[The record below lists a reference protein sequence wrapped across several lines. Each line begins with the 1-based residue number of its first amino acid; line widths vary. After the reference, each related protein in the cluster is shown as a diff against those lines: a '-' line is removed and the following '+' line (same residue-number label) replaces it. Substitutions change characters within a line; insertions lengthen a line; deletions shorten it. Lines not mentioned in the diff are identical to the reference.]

1 MQNGIYNDVTIE
13 QYHADKSH
21 LSATQIKW
29 ARTSL
34 AHFDWYMKHE
44 QEDKPHF
51 SFGNAFELAL
61 LDKKMFDEKVA
72 VMPTQQWIDEANS
85 GRAIKFKTPK
95 NSGLYQDKQIE
106 FLAENKGKYIIPD
119 VGKYSYSDIQLMVNT
134 CDNDPTIQKLLG
146 GVQYQVSVYWTDEQS
161 GLNLKTRPDI
171 CQVKRNVIVNVKTII
186 DGSPDSF
193 ARELA
198 KYDYPLQA
206 CMEIKGTL
214 ASGLMSSVDF
224 YYWLVVEKEPPY
236 NATLYEFTIEDQKLV
251 FDDLDFLLMRLKRA
265 RDENKYPGYTARA
278 DNKYGILQARIPP
291 WYRQNF

>member
-1 MQNGIYNDVTIE
+1 MDNGIYNDVTIE
-13 QYHADKSH
+13 KYHEDKSH

-29 ARTSL
+29 ARNSL
-34 AHFDWYMKHE
+34 AHFKWFMEHE
-44 QEDKPHF
+44 QGDKPHF

-72 VMPTQQWIDEANS
+72 VMPTQQWINEANQ
-85 GRAIKFKTPK
+85 GREKEYKSPK
-95 NSGLYQDKQIE
+95 SSGLYQEKQNE
-106 FLAENKGKYIIPD
+106 FHEQNKGKYIIMD
-119 VGKYSYSDIQLMVNT
+119 VGKQSYDDIKMMVKT
-134 CDNDPTIQKLLG
+134 CDEDETIQKLLG
-146 GVQYQVSVYWTDEQS
+146 GVQYQLSVYWTDEHS

-193 ARELA
+193 ARELS
-198 KYDYPLQA
+198 KHDYPLQA

-265 RDENKYPGYTARA
+265 KEQNKYPGYTARA
-278 DNKYGILQARIPP
+278 DNPYGILQARLPP
-291 WYRQNF
+291 WYKQNF